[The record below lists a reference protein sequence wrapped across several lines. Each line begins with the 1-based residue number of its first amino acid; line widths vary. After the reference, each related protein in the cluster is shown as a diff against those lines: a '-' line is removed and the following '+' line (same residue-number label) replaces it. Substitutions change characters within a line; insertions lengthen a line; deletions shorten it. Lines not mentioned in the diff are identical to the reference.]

1 MKIRLRSVTQ
11 VLVGLHRVGLM
22 GLEKAIEEAER
33 SGLEDRDE
41 LLDLMMGILKPLN
54 YIPSASRGDYRQA
67 VWREYRRHRGEDI
80 RDLYSEIEV
89 VVRGEPSEEL
99 DRFIE
104 SISRVLAEHELKPF
118 LTIEEP
124 DPAGPNPQLLIA
136 GDIVVAGTTKEAAL
150 RRAIGAQIS
159 DW

>member
-22 GLEKAIEEAER
+22 GLEKAIEEAEQ

-41 LLDLMMGILKPLN
+41 LLRLMMGILEPLN
-54 YIPSASRGDYRQA
+54 YIPPASIGDYRQA
-67 VWREYRRHRGEDI
+67 VWREYQRHRGEDI

-99 DRFIE
+99 DGFVE
-104 SISRVLAEHELKPF
+104 SISRVLAEHELKPL
-118 LTIEEP
+118 LTVEAP
-124 DPAGPNPQLLIA
+124 KPGGPNPQLLIA
-136 GDIVVAGTTKEAAL
+136 GDAVIAGNTKEPAL
-150 RRAIGAQIS
+150 RRAIGAQIG